1 MEGYQKMKRQLLPLI
16 KGLPIVTVIF
26 LTAIYIARS
35 IVKYTPNVY
44 QSMAKIKLD
53 DQKFGI
59 GNNYMYKDFEMFSVE
74 NKIDAEAELLKSPLI
89 IGMALDSLQFNIQF
103 SRIGQMKN
111 VVLYDDSPFSA
122 SYLFDTPDDEEQ
134 TLHMHVI
141 SGKQF
146 ILSYPET
153 EWKRKGTYGKPVR
166 IKGGSITI
174 FKNSAAIRLRKLD
187 LLGNYEIKTFS
198 KDGLIKAITTNLDVT
213 ALDKETP
220 ILRVVYKDQNARKAA
235 DFANA
240 LCRTYINDYIV
251 SKSTAARQTV
261 EFIEN
266 KLSTISTDLSNSESR
281 LETFKQDNSVVNT
294 LQETE
299 TGLRE
304 ISKLKVE
311 LINMEMNEKAMR
323 QLEEYIQ
330 NGEYF
335 DETAINFGF
344 GDLLMTELVKKLKVL
359 YDERYDMTIKY
370 TENSE
375 NVRSIDKKIG
385 EIKRYIK
392 EAIRQNLREIKI
404 KREDY
409 ARVLEEETHMFDNLP
424 TREKQQ
430 HILERDFRIN
440 EDVYNFL
447 TQKKIDA
454 SILASSTV
462 SFHRIIQPAVISQE
476 PVSPNKTLLTFVFGL
491 LGLIVGIGFIYFR
504 QFTRARV
511 LSRSDIEK
519 NTTIPF
525 LGVIRQG
532 KFTDDFTTLMKSIS
546 LKYSENHPC
555 ISINSTLSEE
565 GKSYIADGLAG
576 AYAKSGKSVCLIDF
590 STTTTSGRKYYGSL
604 RSWDSK
610 KTVNPGVTILSTDE
624 NDTPSQES
632 ISDLKQQFDI
642 VLLDTPATAN
652 EINGIEAMQTADL
665 VLFVV
670 RANHTCINY
679 LSEPEL
685 IREEFG
691 LGQMFIVMN
700 GAHKATNYTGQYIG
714 SRFDNKRRKTGLAG
728 KIRYYYQTYLR

>member
-1 MEGYQKMKRQLLPLI
+1 
-16 KGLPIVTVIF
+16 
-26 LTAIYIARS
+26 
-35 IVKYTPNVY
+35 
-44 QSMAKIKLD
+44 
-53 DQKFGI
+53 
-59 GNNYMYKDFEMFSVE
+59 
-74 NKIDAEAELLKSPLI
+74 
-89 IGMALDSLQFNIQF
+89 
-103 SRIGQMKN
+103 
-111 VVLYDDSPFSA
+111 
-122 SYLFDTPDDEEQ
+122 
-134 TLHMHVI
+134 
-141 SGKQF
+141 
-146 ILSYPET
+146 
-153 EWKRKGTYGKPVR
+153 
-166 IKGGSITI
+166 
-174 FKNSAAIRLRKLD
+174 
-187 LLGNYEIKTFS
+187 
-198 KDGLIKAITTNLDVT
+198 
-213 ALDKETP
+213 
-220 ILRVVYKDQNARKAA
+220 
-235 DFANA
+235 
-240 LCRTYINDYIV
+240 
-251 SKSTAARQTV
+251 
-261 EFIEN
+261 
-266 KLSTISTDLSNSESR
+266 
-281 LETFKQDNSVVNT
+281 
-294 LQETE
+294 
-299 TGLRE
+299 
-304 ISKLKVE
+304 
-311 LINMEMNEKAMR
+311 
-323 QLEEYIQ
+323 
-330 NGEYF
+330 
-335 DETAINFGF
+335 
-344 GDLLMTELVKKLKVL
+344 
-359 YDERYDMTIKY
+359 MTIKY

-375 NVRSIDKKIG
+375 NVRSVDKKIA

-546 LKYSENHPC
+546 LKYNENHPC

-565 GKSYIADGLAG
+565 GKSHVVSGLAS
-576 AYAKSGKSVCLIDF
+576 AYGKSGKSVCLVDF
-590 STTTTSGRKYYGSL
+590 SSSGVSGRKYDGSL
-604 RSWDSK
+604 SSWNK
-610 KTVNPGVTILSTDE
+610 KNSVNPGVTVLSTNE
-624 NDTPSQES
+624 NDTPSPES
-632 ISDLKQQFDI
+632 INALKQQFDI

-652 EINGIEAMQTADL
+652 EINGIEAMKTADL

-691 LGQMFIVMN
+691 IGQMFIVMN

-714 SRFDNKRRKTGLAG
+714 SRFDKQRKKTGLAG